1 MPLQSGLVNNIQSL
15 VKVLNL
21 DKANKIKM
29 KNIVVLVSGSGTN
42 LQRIIDTIDTGE
54 IQNAK
59 VSLVV
64 ADRECFGLE
73 RAKNH
78 NIENI
83 LIPRGKNFSS
93 ELAKVIPENT
103 DLIVLAGF
111 LSILKSEFCENW
123 NGKIINIHP
132 ALLPKFGGKGMWG
145 MNVHNAVI
153 EAKEVESGATVHFV
167 TPGIDEG
174 EAILQKSFEVTAE
187 DTPETL
193 AQKVHQIEYE
203 IFPIAINKVLGNK

>member
-1 MPLQSGLVNNIQSL
+1 
-15 VKVLNL
+15 
-21 DKANKIKM
+21 M

-42 LQRIIDTIDTGE
+42 LQRIIDTIGSGE

-174 EAILQKSFEVTAE
+174 EAILQKSFEVTAD
-187 DTPETL
+187 DTPDTL

-203 IFPIAINKVLGNK
+203 IFPIAINKVLGNL

>member
-1 MPLQSGLVNNIQSL
+1 
-15 VKVLNL
+15 
-21 DKANKIKM
+21 M

-42 LQRIIDTIDTGE
+42 LQRIIDTIDSGE
-54 IQNAK
+54 IRNAK

-93 ELAKVIPENT
+93 ELAKVIPQDT

-111 LSILKSEFCENW
+111 LSILKPEFCENW

-153 EAKEVESGATVHFV
+153 EAREAESGATVHFV

-174 EAILQKSFEVTAE
+174 EAILQKSFEVTAD

-193 AQKVHQIEYE
+193 ARKVHQIEYE
-203 IFPIAINKVLGNK
+203 IFPLAINKVLGN

>member
-1 MPLQSGLVNNIQSL
+1 
-15 VKVLNL
+15 
-21 DKANKIKM
+21 M

-42 LQRIIDTIDTGE
+42 LQRIIDTIDNGE

-59 VSLVV
+59 VTLVV
-64 ADRECFGLE
+64 ADRECYGLE

-78 NIENI
+78 KIENI

-93 ELAKVIPENT
+93 ELANVIPKDT

-111 LSILKSEFCENW
+111 LSILKPEFCEKW

-145 MNVHNAVI
+145 HHVHHAVI
-153 EAKEVESGATVHFV
+153 EAREKESGATVHFV
-167 TPGIDEG
+167 TSGIDEG
-174 EAILQKSFEVTAE
+174 EVILQKAFEITAE
-187 DTPETL
+187 DTPETI
-193 AQKVHQIEYE
+193 AEKVHHIEYE
-203 IFPIAINKVLGNK
+203 IFPKAINKVLGNNS

>member
-1 MPLQSGLVNNIQSL
+1 MPLQSGLIRN
-15 VKVLNL
+15 
-21 DKANKIKM
+21 M

-42 LQRIIDTIDTGE
+42 LQRIIDTIDSGE

-203 IFPIAINKVLGNK
+203 IFPLAINKVLGNL

>member
-1 MPLQSGLVNNIQSL
+1 
-15 VKVLNL
+15 
-21 DKANKIKM
+21 M

-42 LQRIIDTIDTGE
+42 LQRIIDTIDSGE

-59 VSLVV
+59 VTLVV

-174 EAILQKSFEVTAE
+174 EAILQKSFEVTAD

-203 IFPIAINKVLGNK
+203 IFPLAINKVLGNL

>member
-1 MPLQSGLVNNIQSL
+1 
-15 VKVLNL
+15 
-21 DKANKIKM
+21 M

-42 LQRIIDTIDTGE
+42 LQRIIDTIDSGE
-54 IQNAK
+54 IRNAK
-59 VSLVV
+59 VTLVV

-174 EAILQKSFEVTAE
+174 EAILQKSFEVTAD

-203 IFPIAINKVLGNK
+203 IFPLAINKVLGN

>member
-1 MPLQSGLVNNIQSL
+1 MPLQSGLIRN
-15 VKVLNL
+15 
-21 DKANKIKM
+21 M

-42 LQRIIDTIDTGE
+42 LQRIIDTIDSGE
-54 IQNAK
+54 IRNAK
-59 VSLVV
+59 VTLVV

-145 MNVHNAVI
+145 MNVHHAVI
-153 EAKEVESGATVHFV
+153 EAKEVQSGATVHFV

-203 IFPIAINKVLGNK
+203 IFPLAINKILNND

>member
-1 MPLQSGLVNNIQSL
+1 
-15 VKVLNL
+15 
-21 DKANKIKM
+21 M

-42 LQRIIDTIDTGE
+42 LQRIIDTIDSGE

-59 VSLVV
+59 VTLVV
-64 ADRECFGLE
+64 ADRKCFGLE

-174 EAILQKSFEVTAE
+174 EAILQKSFEVTAD

-203 IFPIAINKVLGNK
+203 IFPVAINKVLGN

>member
-1 MPLQSGLVNNIQSL
+1 
-15 VKVLNL
+15 
-21 DKANKIKM
+21 M
-29 KNIVVLVSGSGTN
+29 KKLVVLVSGSGTN
-42 LQRIIDTIDTGE
+42 LQRIIDTIAAGE
-54 IQNAK
+54 IQNAE
-59 VSLVV
+59 VTLVV

-78 NIENI
+78 NIDNI

-93 ELAKVIPENT
+93 ELAKVIPQDT

-111 LSILKSEFCENW
+111 LSILKPEFCENW

-153 EAKEVESGATVHFV
+153 EAKEKESGATVHFV

-174 EAILQKSFEVTAE
+174 EPILQKSFEVTVD

-203 IFPIAINKVLGNK
+203 IFPVAINKVLGN

>member
-1 MPLQSGLVNNIQSL
+1 P
-15 VKVLNL
+15 
-21 DKANKIKM
+21 
-29 KNIVVLVSGSGTN
+29 
-42 LQRIIDTIDTGE
+42 
-54 IQNAK
+54 NAK

-64 ADRECFGLE
+64 ADRECYGLE

-78 NIENI
+78 HIDHI

-93 ELAKVIPENT
+93 ELAKVVPENT

-111 LSILKSEFCENW
+111 LSILKPEFCENW
-123 NGKIINIHP
+123 EGKIINIHP

-153 EAKEVESGATVHFV
+153 EAGEKQSGATVHFV
-167 TPGIDEG
+167 TSGIDEG
-174 EAILQKSFEVTAE
+174 KTILQKCFDVEE
-187 DTPETL
+187 NDTPKIL

-203 IFPIAINKVLGNK
+203 IFPKAINKVLGNQ

>member
-1 MPLQSGLVNNIQSL
+1 
-15 VKVLNL
+15 
-21 DKANKIKM
+21 M

-42 LQRIIDTIDTGE
+42 LQRIIDTIDSGE
-54 IQNAK
+54 IRNAK

-64 ADRECFGLE
+64 ADRECYGLE

-83 LIPRGKNFSS
+83 LIPKGKNFSS
-93 ELAKVIPENT
+93 ELGNVIPENT

-111 LSILKSEFCENW
+111 LSILKPEFCEKW

-145 MNVHNAVI
+145 HHVHDAVI
-153 EAKEVESGATVHFV
+153 EAGEKESGATVHFV
-167 TPGIDEG
+167 TTGIDEG
-174 EAILQKSFEVTAE
+174 EAILQKSFAVTE
-187 DTPETL
+187 DDTPETL
-193 AQKVHQIEYE
+193 AEKVHLIEYE
-203 IFPIAINKVLGNK
+203 IFPEAINKVLNNVSI

>member
-1 MPLQSGLVNNIQSL
+1 MPLQSGLIRN
-15 VKVLNL
+15 
-21 DKANKIKM
+21 M

-42 LQRIIDTIDTGE
+42 LQRIIDTIDSGE

-59 VSLVV
+59 VTLVV

-111 LSILKSEFCENW
+111 LSILKSEFCESW

-203 IFPIAINKVLGNK
+203 IFPIAINKVLGN

>member
-1 MPLQSGLVNNIQSL
+1 MN
-15 VKVLNL
+15 
-21 DKANKIKM
+21 
-29 KNIVVLVSGSGTN
+29 NIVVLVSGSGTN
-42 LQRIIDTIDTGE
+42 LQRIIDTIDSGE
-54 IQNAK
+54 IRNAK
-59 VSLVV
+59 VTLVV

-153 EAKEVESGATVHFV
+153 EAKETESGATVHFV

-174 EAILQKSFEVTAE
+174 EAILQKSFEVTTE

-203 IFPIAINKVLGNK
+203 IFPLAINKVLGNE

>member
-1 MPLQSGLVNNIQSL
+1 MYQ
-15 VKVLNL
+15 LNHCYIDRL
-21 DKANKIKM
+21 IHCYIINM

-42 LQRIIDTIDTGE
+42 LQRIIDTIDSGE

-59 VSLVV
+59 VTLVV

-153 EAKEVESGATVHFV
+153 EAKEIESGATVHFV

-174 EAILQKSFEVTAE
+174 EAILQNSFEVTAE

-203 IFPIAINKVLGNK
+203 IFPIAINKVLGNE

>member
-1 MPLQSGLVNNIQSL
+1 
-15 VKVLNL
+15 
-21 DKANKIKM
+21 M

-42 LQRIIDTIDTGE
+42 LQRIIDTIDSGE

-59 VSLVV
+59 VTLVV

-203 IFPIAINKVLGNK
+203 IFPIAINKVLGN